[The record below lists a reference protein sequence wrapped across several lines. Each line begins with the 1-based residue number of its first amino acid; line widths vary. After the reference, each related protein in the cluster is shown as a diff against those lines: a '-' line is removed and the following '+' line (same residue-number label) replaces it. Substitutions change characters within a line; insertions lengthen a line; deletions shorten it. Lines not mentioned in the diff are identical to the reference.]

1 MGVYDAGLAVL
12 QLLSPAQWVQT
23 FFILAAAAVLAL
35 TVLPARTR
43 RLLLDY
49 GARGGSRQSAAA
61 AGSDWLENITATV
74 TSWGQI
80 PHSWFA
86 AFYAI
91 SLASS
96 AFWAYQFAFQG
107 EILRVIVST
116 QDASRSEAM
125 GQSLVA
131 VKVAW
136 ALMALQG
143 ARRLF
148 EQLFVLRSSTSKMWI
163 IHWALGLSFYISMSV
178 AVWIEG
184 SGSILDQWSKPNDAH
199 SPGLKVF
206 TGSVMFII
214 VSVTQF
220 KCHSHLAS
228 LKKYSLPTRG
238 LFQYTVCAHYTCE
251 CLIYISLA
259 IVAAPEGQMFNK
271 TILSAIVFV
280 AVNLGLTAH
289 GTRKWYEAKFGA
301 EKIAARWTMIPLV
314 Y

>member
-1 MGVYDAGLAVL
+1 MGVYDAGLAIL

-35 TVLPARTR
+35 TVLPSRTR

-184 SGSILDQWSKPNDAH
+184 SGERAH
-199 SPGLKVF
+199 TF
-206 TGSVMFII
+206 TVKS
-214 VSVTQF
+214 S
-220 KCHSHLAS
+220 A
-228 LKKYSLPTRG
+228 RG
-238 LFQYTVCAHYTCE
+238 
-251 CLIYISLA
+251 
-259 IVAAPEGQMFNK
+259 
-271 TILSAIVFV
+271 
-280 AVNLGLTAH
+280 
-289 GTRKWYEAKFGA
+289 AKFHSQ
-301 EKIAARWTMIPLV
+301 TTNLV
-314 Y
+314 YPKDPSSTNGQNPMTPIALVSRFSQALSCSSSSR